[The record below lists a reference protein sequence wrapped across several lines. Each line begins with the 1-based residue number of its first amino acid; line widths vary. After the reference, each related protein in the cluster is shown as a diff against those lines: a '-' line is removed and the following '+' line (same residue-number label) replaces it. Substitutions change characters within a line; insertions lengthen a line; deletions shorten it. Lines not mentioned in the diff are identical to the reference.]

1 MKVLENSK
9 IITNQD
15 LKSNE
20 PSYLETIFSLANGHF
35 GVRAS
40 NPIEK
45 SETSGT
51 VVNGFFETSEIV
63 YGEKAYGYAKNNQT
77 IVKLPDLRAITI
89 LDANQNEFVK
99 SELVSEELDMSTG
112 VLVSSYKLTNQNQQS
127 IELVLKSALQQSD
140 NQIIGLHYEI
150 TPLNYSGKITISKH
164 FDVSLDADETD
175 DPRKSR
181 SVRTLTY
188 DKKNINTGCE
198 LLKATTKVSQMSLEM
213 AIKTAESL
221 EQSFDLSDTTVSLD
235 FVALVSEID
244 GKLSLDKEPTFAEIV
259 KGSTDFWQ
267 KFWQN
272 SEVEIS
278 GDDSLNQAIHYNLF
292 QLTSSTGRDGKT
304 NIPAKGLSGTG
315 YEGHYFWDTEMYMSP
330 FFAYTNP
337 EIAKNLIKYR
347 YGILAESKKRARE
360 LGADSGALF
369 AWRTINGQE
378 ASAYYPAG
386 TAQYHINAD
395 IAYAID
401 RYYKAT
407 DDKKLMQNYGLEIV
421 LETARFWKSFGS
433 YSKIDGQNKFCF
445 FDVTGPDEYTAIV
458 NNNYYTNRMAKFNL
472 LFAVELLKEFP
483 QKAQELGVTSTER
496 EDLEKVANDIY
507 LPFDSEKQIN
517 EQDDSAFN
525 KPIWPFETTP
535 KENYPLL
542 LHYHPLNIYRYQVN
556 KQADTLLADFLFDD
570 ISHEQ
575 LVREYDYYEKI
586 TTHDSSLSRSIFSAL
601 AARLDMKEKAYSYFM
616 DTVKTDLI
624 DLQKNTD
631 DGLHV
636 ANLGGSWLTV
646 VNGFGGLQVKEGLLT
661 IDNHLP
667 NEWDK
672 LTVRLQFQGRLL
684 EINYRQNQTQV
695 IVISGKPL
703 KIKVD
708 GQEKAYK

>member
-1 MKVLENSK
+1 MENSK

-150 TPLNYSGKITISKH
+150 TPLNYSGKITVSKH

-360 LGADSGALF
+360 LGVDSGALF

-496 EDLEKVANDIY
+496 EDLEKIANDIY